1 MKNLY
6 KIDLL
11 PAQAACITSRAEQGC
26 PKGMGFTGKTVPQ
39 ASGERGLGIPI
50 INMRHR
56 TGNDLRPGEREGW
69 VIVTQWLRVTEVI
82 QK

>member
-1 MKNLY
+1 
-6 KIDLL
+6 
-11 PAQAACITSRAEQGC
+11 
-26 PKGMGFTGKTVPQ
+26 MGFTGKTVPQ